1 MRFEDALIDV
11 YRNFINADKARVFG
25 KEYEEEHTLDILKEL
40 GQDEFMKRYEADKEI
55 MVGEH
60 TMYCLNWTLNFLK
73 KADEDAYRELERV
86 KDGMEIVVGG
96 DYGRR
101 NYIYRKDR

>member
-1 MRFEDALIDV
+1 MRFENALIDV
-11 YRNFINADKARVFG
+11 YRNFIDADKARVFG
-25 KEYEEEHTLDILKEL
+25 KEYKEEHTLDILKDL

-55 MVGEH
+55 MVNEH
-60 TMYCLNWTLNFLK
+60 IMYCLNWTLDFLK
-73 KADEDAYRELERV
+73 KAEEDAYRELKRV
-86 KDGMEIVVGG
+86 KDNMEMVVSG

>member
-1 MRFEDALIDV
+1 MKLEDALLDV
-11 YRNFINADKARVFG
+11 FRNFLPEDKIRVFG
-25 KEYEEEHTLDILKEL
+25 EDYRNEQTLDILKEL

-55 MVGEH
+55 IVGEH
-60 TMYCLNWTLNFLK
+60 TMYCLNWTLDFLK

-86 KDGMEIVVGG
+86 KDGMEMAVGG

>member
-1 MRFEDALIDV
+1 MKFEDALIDV
-11 YRNFINADKARVFG
+11 YRNFLPKDKVRVFG

-40 GQDEFMKRYEADKEI
+40 GQDEFMKRYEADREI
-55 MVGEH
+55 MVCEH
-60 TMYCLNWTLNFLK
+60 TMYCLNRTLNFLK
-73 KADEDAYRELERV
+73 KADENAYRELERV
-86 KDGMEIVVGG
+86 KDNMEMVIGG